1 MLKGSTVFTN
11 IGHDGTKRALPN
23 CLVHDMHTSIL
34 VCLTLD
40 VFYFDILMPTIY
52 NLNASIK

>member
-40 VFYFDILMPTIY
+40 VFYFDILMPTI
-52 NLNASIK
+52 